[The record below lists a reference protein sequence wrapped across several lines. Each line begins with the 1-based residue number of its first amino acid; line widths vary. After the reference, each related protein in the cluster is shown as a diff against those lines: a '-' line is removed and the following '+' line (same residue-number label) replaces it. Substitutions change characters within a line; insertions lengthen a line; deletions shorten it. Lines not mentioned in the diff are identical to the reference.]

1 MHNLPLSYIIFC
13 KGQGEVINLRKPYR
27 KNNIEKINNQII
39 IIGIIFVICV
49 AIGAYL
55 NKMWTLSSND
65 IINSISP
72 AVEYYSSDIASKEAI
87 ISNLKTDV
95 GFMVLISI
103 FTLLIVTVPA
113 VAIIF
118 ILKGLSIGYTIN
130 SFILALQFKS
140 IKMILIILLKNI
152 IIIPGAII
160 LIIISFNYVREMISS
175 LKKTNKE
182 NILFLGRRYLL
193 NGVIVSVATVSL
205 QLLLNTVGIN
215 IIKFLVR

>member
-1 MHNLPLSYIIFC
+1 M
-13 KGQGEVINLRKPYR
+13 RKPYR

-95 GFMVLISI
+95 GFMALISI

-160 LIIISFNYVREMISS
+160 LIIISFNYVRGMFSS

-193 NGVIVSVATVSL
+193 NGIIVSVATVSL

>member
-1 MHNLPLSYIIFC
+1 M
-13 KGQGEVINLRKPYR
+13 RKPYR

-193 NGVIVSVATVSL
+193 NGMIVSVATVSL

>member
-1 MHNLPLSYIIFC
+1 M
-13 KGQGEVINLRKPYR
+13 RKPYR

-95 GFMVLISI
+95 GFMALISI

-193 NGVIVSVATVSL
+193 NGIIVSVATVSL

>member
-1 MHNLPLSYIIFC
+1 M
-13 KGQGEVINLRKPYR
+13 RKTYR
-27 KNNIEKINNQII
+27 KKNIEKINNQII

-55 NKMWTLSSND
+55 NKVWTFSSND
-65 IINSISP
+65 IVKNINP
-72 AVEYYSSDIASKEAI
+72 AVEYYSSNVASKEAI

-95 GFMVLISI
+95 GFMALISI

-130 SFILALQFKS
+130 SCILALQFKS

-160 LIIISFNYVREMISS
+160 LIVISINYIREMISS